1 MCSGD
6 RGWISTHGA
15 KVLTITFA
23 VFWSLFPSPGASG
36 PPALPQVAQAEK
48 SAQAPA
54 PVQEFEMTMNVFP
67 TGKFSPDPLAV
78 KKGVR
83 VRLLMKALQLEHVN
97 QISIRPFVTN
107 VSLEPPG
114 KVTVIEFTPTR
125 TGTFKIR
132 NLGHDFEGSL
142 IVVE

>member
-1 MCSGD
+1 M
-6 RGWISTHGA
+6 HGA
-15 KVLTITFA
+15 KILTITFA
-23 VFWSLFPSPGASG
+23 VLWPLMPSAGRSDLSD
-36 PPALPQVAQAEK
+36 LPQMAQAEK

-54 PVQEFEMTMNVFP
+54 PVHEFEMTMNVFP
-67 TGKFSPDPLAV
+67 TGKFAPDPLTV
-78 KKGVR
+78 KKGMR
-83 VRLLMKALQLEHVN
+83 IRLLMKALQLEHVN

-132 NLGHDFEGSL
+132 NLGHDFEGTL

>member
-1 MCSGD
+1 M
-6 RGWISTHGA
+6 HGA
-15 KVLTITFA
+15 KILTITFA
-23 VFWSLFPSPGASG
+23 VLWPLTPSPGGFGA
-36 PPALPQVAQAEK
+36 PAFPQATQAEK

-67 TGKFSPDPLAV
+67 TGKFAPDPLTV
-78 KKGVR
+78 KKGVW

-132 NLGHDFEGSL
+132 NLGHDFEGTL

>member
-1 MCSGD
+1 MCATKMLA
-6 RGWISTHGA
+6 IA
-15 KVLTITFA
+15 FA
-23 VFWSLFPSPGASG
+23 VSWLPIPPPGGSDPRA
-36 PPALPQVAQAEK
+36 APQGDQGQAI
-48 SAQAPA
+48 AQAPA

-67 TGKFSPDPLAV
+67 TGKFAPDPLTV
-78 KKGVR
+78 KKGVW

-132 NLGHDFEGSL
+132 NLGHDFEGTL

>member
-1 MCSGD
+1 M
-6 RGWISTHGA
+6 HGG
-15 KVLTITFA
+15 KVLATAFA
-23 VFWSLFPSPGASG
+23 VFWSVIGSPGEPG
-36 PPALPQVAQAEK
+36 PPALPQLAQGEK

-67 TGKFSPDPLAV
+67 TGKFRPDPLRV
-78 KKGVR
+78 KKGMR

-97 QISIRPFVTN
+97 QISIQPFVSN

-132 NLGHDFEGSL
+132 NLGHDFEGTL